1 MSVTGLEIRGL
12 SGEHS
17 SRRALVVMGR
27 DRKQTNKMIIS
38 NDAFQE
44 KVNEN
49 RGRESDDAGTYL

>member
-1 MSVTGLEIRGL
+1 MSATGLKIRGL

-17 SRRALVVMGR
+17 SGRASVVMGP

-49 RGRESDDAGTYL
+49 RGRESDYAGTYL